1 MTNSSE
7 HFLKLQSYLT
17 KESVFFSSGGI
28 PFHPLLHILN
38 VRHQRLSSRVLGKM
52 LLFWKA
58 LLGIRLFLLPQLA
71 SIHFNKTDSQW
82 SPTELGLSISHFSMS
97 SFSLSAIVSKL
108 SFSSLAFSTASF
120 LFLSPLFLFLESYF
134 ASELNGFW
142 VFKRFF
148 KKRASFSL
156 WQKQLFLFWLV
167 FFLSPNKTKLNLL
180 SNGTLFSWLWVPN
193 PYFLKLGM
201 EMCFYC
207 LEMVPFCKNFGQQIP
222 S

>member
-1 MTNSSE
+1 MWDIRDLVVE
-7 HFLKLQSYLT
+7 CWGRCCFFEKLCW
-17 KESVFFSSGGI
+17 ESG
-28 PFHPLLHILN
+28 
-38 VRHQRLSSRVLGKM
+38 
-52 LLFWKA
+52 
-58 LLGIRLFLLPQLA
+58 FLLPQLA

-108 SFSSLAFSTASF
+108 SFSSLAISF
-120 LFLSPLFLFLESYF
+120 LFLSPFFLFLESYF

-142 VFKRFF
+142 VFKRLF